1 MELLTETFKGLDIKV
16 TKRVGIFID
25 TKITTADIPEV
36 VLTSG
41 DLQALE
47 SLPAGPNATGSRA
60 MYPGRI
66 IVPMHSQPMYG
77 IEIRETER
85 ANAAMATVTRVMNES
100 ICTCIAKDIEKAKAL
115 AVYRETLNSFA
126 SHGLFSFNYCAH
138 TGMIAFKNEKSQYLG
153 IDIGAWIVRRSIDLL
168 QIVPEETITAVAG
181 SSEEVSKQDTAVRQ
195 NKSIP
200 IVEDPE
206 LFKESLLDLAARTAA
221 RAVVRGAKK
230 PVKRNADSASK
241 TVAACLRMD
250 ATRKAAK

>member
-1 MELLTETFKGLDIKV
+1 
-16 TKRVGIFID
+16 
-25 TKITTADIPEV
+25 
-36 VLTSG
+36 
-41 DLQALE
+41 
-47 SLPAGPNATGSRA
+47 
-60 MYPGRI
+60 
-66 IVPMHSQPMYG
+66 
-77 IEIRETER
+77 
-85 ANAAMATVTRVMNES
+85 MATVTRVMNES

-181 SSEEVSKQDTAVRQ
+181 SSEEVSEQDTAVRQ
-195 NKSIP
+195 NENIP
-200 IVEDPE
+200 TVEDLE
-206 LFKESLLDLAARTAA
+206 LVKGSLMDLAASV
-221 RAVVRGAKK
+221 VVRGLKK
-230 PVKRNADSASK
+230 PVKRTAGNASK